1 MLTNASTRTFSGRE
15 MENTVR
21 KIVEITDTPLDCVSG
36 RQIIRRVEKI
46 LMPNGKYRYPV
57 TYIDVTPGAWQA
69 SEISAHEK
77 RAKELDIFLRP

>member
-1 MLTNASTRTFSGRE
+1 

>member
-1 MLTNASTRTFSGRE
+1 MLTKASTRKFTMAD

-57 TYIDVTPGAWQA
+57 TYIDVTPGAWPA
-69 SEISAHEK
+69 SEIKENEK
-77 RAKELDIFLRP
+77 RAKALDVYLRP